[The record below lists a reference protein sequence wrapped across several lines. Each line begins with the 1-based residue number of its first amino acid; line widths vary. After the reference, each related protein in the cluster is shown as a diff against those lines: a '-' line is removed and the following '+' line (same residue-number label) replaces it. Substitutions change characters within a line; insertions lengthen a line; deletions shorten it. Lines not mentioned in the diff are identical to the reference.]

1 MWTLLGILI
10 LGLYVVTPIVIY
22 AQQRSPAA
30 DDAIAPLA
38 DTDNANLTDES
49 RSYLDGA
56 EAALQREGFGPPARL
71 VWRGTAKMVSYLSVL
86 EHQDHSAVAVAM
98 AVQVRASSRTVVR
111 CVLNLR
117 SDFPDGRSMF
127 TSNTKTGSAFP
138 KNPRHDSQRFPTMT
152 DPPALWRVH
161 RLRVQKRGAT
171 VRPTVDG
178 DLIGYVKRELEDGQK
193 RWTVIGYYSRMTNG
207 GVRPTMRGA
216 LLMVWRLLPPW
227 KQINDWR
234 DAKSQVAFD

>member
-1 MWTLLGILI
+1 MWTLLGILV
-10 LGLYVVTPIVIY
+10 LGLYVVTPLVIY
-22 AQQRSPAA
+22 AQQRAPAA
-30 DDAIAPLA
+30 DDAIAPLGGA
-38 DTDNANLTDES
+38 DNASLTEES

-98 AVQVRASSRTVVR
+98 AVQVKASSRTVVR

-117 SDFPDGRSMF
+117 SDFPDGRTMF
-127 TSNTKTGSAFP
+127 TSNTKTGSVFP
-138 KNPRHDSQRFPTMT
+138 KNPDHDALRFPRVT
-152 DPPALWRVH
+152 DPPALWRIH
-161 RLRVQKRGAT
+161 QRRVQKRGST

-178 DLIGYVKRELEDGQK
+178 DLIGYVKRELEDGQQ
-193 RWTVIGYYSRMTNG
+193 RWIAIGYYRRMPNG
-207 GVRPTMRGA
+207 GLRPTVRGA

-227 KQINDWR
+227 KQINDIR
-234 DAKSQVAFD
+234 DGARLTP